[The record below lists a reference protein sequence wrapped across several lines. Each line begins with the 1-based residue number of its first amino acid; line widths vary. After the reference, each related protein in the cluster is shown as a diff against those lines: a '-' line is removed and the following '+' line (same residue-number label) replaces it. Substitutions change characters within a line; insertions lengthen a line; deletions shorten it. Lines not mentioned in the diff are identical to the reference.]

1 MKDRV
6 LIDTSAWI
14 AYFQG
19 QSLLK
24 FLERIDEL
32 LLSSKIYV
40 HKIVI
45 AELIQGAHSEKE
57 LTIIKEFLEA
67 FYIIGESEE
76 TWFKAGRLSF
86 TLKKKGKT
94 VNLTDCYIAI
104 IAREHDCAVLTL
116 DKHFME
122 IQKEEGIRLIAI

>member
-1 MKDRV
+1 MKDRI

-40 HKIVI
+40 PKIVI

-57 LTIIKEFLEA
+57 LAVIKEFLEA

-86 TLKKKGKT
+86 ALKKKGKT

-116 DKHFME
+116 DKHFRE
-122 IQKEEGIRLIAI
+122 IQREEGIRLIAI